1 VSAVPRSRR
10 LGAALLRVA
19 PLGFA
24 LLVQATWLRSV
35 LSQGDPMAVARRDWT
50 IFWQTGHHLAAGD
63 LEAIYPRAFDHGYLW
78 LYPPYCI
85 YLTAPLGLLAEP
97 AAYALCF
104 AVELVA
110 VILALAFL
118 RASLPAPRTDHWSAA
133 AIVLASMP
141 FNTTVAMGQ
150 ISGILTLIV
159 ALALHA
165 WVRGRPFA
173 AGLFVA
179 LLFVKPQIAA
189 FVALAAILAR
199 EWRMVAGTVT
209 GCATLAI
216 ASLPLGLARW
226 TEYATTMRHY
236 LDVVRDATPLWK
248 QLTLYAFWRTVPG
261 LDAGAALGLWLAS
274 VTLLIVLG
282 AAAIWRTGAGTPD
295 RRARIVALAVLLGLA
310 LNVYAYFYDGLL
322 LAVPGIVW
330 WVRRRD
336 YRHVDTVAIAA
347 CVAAVFV
354 VGYVRVFLVSS
365 GVSWAGAFIGLW
377 AGVEA
382 YDLLARSTE
391 RVGARQAVAAAV

>member
-1 VSAVPRSRR
+1 VGGIRRSGR

-24 LLVQATWLRSV
+24 LFVQTTWLHSV
-35 LSQGDPMAVARRDWT
+35 LSHGDPMAVARRDWT
-50 IFWQTGHHLAAGD
+50 IFWETGHHLVAGELD
-63 LEAIYPRAFDHGYLW
+63 AIYPRAFDHGYLW

-85 YLTAPLGLLAEP
+85 YLTAPLGLLAQP
-97 AAYALCF
+97 AAYGVCF
-104 AVELVA
+104 GIELVA
-110 VILALAFL
+110 VVLALALL
-118 RASLPAPRTDHWSAA
+118 RASLPAPARDHWSAA
-133 AIVLASMP
+133 GVVLASMP
-141 FNTTVAMGQ
+141 FNTTIAMGQ

-159 ALALHA
+159 ALIVYH

-189 FVALAAILAR
+189 FLALAAILAR

-209 GCATLAI
+209 GCATLALV
-216 ASLPLGLARW
+216 SLPLGLARW
-226 TEYATTMRHY
+226 TEYARTMQQY
-236 LDVVRDATPLWK
+236 VPVVRDATPLWK

-261 LDAGAALGLWLAS
+261 LDGGAALGLWLAS
-274 VTLLIVLG
+274 VALLIVL
-282 AAAIWRTGAGTPD
+282 ATAAIWRTDATTPD

-310 LNVYAYFYDGLL
+310 LNVYAYFYDGLI

-330 WVRRRD
+330 WVRRRE
-336 YRHVDTVAIAA
+336 YRPVDTVAIAA

-354 VGYVRVFLVSS
+354 VGYVRVFFVSS

-377 AGVEA
+377 AGIEA
-382 YDLLARSTE
+382 YDLLAGSAE
-391 RVGARQAVAAAV
+391 RVVARQAVAAAV

>member
-1 VSAVPRSRR
+1 VSATPRSRR

-24 LLVQATWLRSV
+24 LFVQTTWLHSV
-35 LSQGDPMAVARRDWT
+35 LSYGDPMAVARRDWT
-50 IFWQTGHHLAAGD
+50 IFWETGRHLVAGELD
-63 LEAIYPRAFDHGYLW
+63 AIYPHVFDHGYLW

-97 AAYALCF
+97 AAYGVCF
-104 AVELVA
+104 GVELVA
-110 VILALAFL
+110 VVLALALL
-118 RASLPAPRTDHWSAA
+118 RASLPAHRRDHWTAA
-133 AIVLASMP
+133 AVVLASMP

-150 ISGILTLIV
+150 ISGILTLIL
-159 ALALHA
+159 ALAVHA
-165 WVRGRPFA
+165 WVRGRAFA

-179 LLFVKPQIAA
+179 LLFLKPQIAG

-209 GCATLAI
+209 GCVALVI

-226 TEYATTMRHY
+226 TEYAATMQQY
-236 LDVVRDATPLWK
+236 VAVVRDATPLWK

-274 VTLLIVLG
+274 VTLLIVIA
-282 AAAIWRTGAGTPD
+282 AAAIWRTGASTPD

-310 LNVYAYFYDGLL
+310 VNIYAYFYDGLL

-330 WVRRRD
+330 WVRRRE

-382 YDLLARSTE
+382 YDLLAGSAE
-391 RVGARQAVAAAV
+391 RVVARQAVAAAV